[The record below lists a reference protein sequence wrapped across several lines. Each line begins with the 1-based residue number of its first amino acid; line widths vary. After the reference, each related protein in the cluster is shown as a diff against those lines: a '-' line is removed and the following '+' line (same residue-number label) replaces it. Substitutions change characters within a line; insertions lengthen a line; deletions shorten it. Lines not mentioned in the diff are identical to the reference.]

1 MAEVIWTGPAKRDL
15 EEIIG
20 YIADRNP
27 AAASRVAKRI
37 IAHTRQLRKHPL
49 SGPRAPEVEGD
60 SVRQIVEAP
69 CRIFYKVAGE
79 KVYILHLLRFERLF
93 RVARFGGILDDTEY
107 S

>member
-1 MAEVIWTGPAKRDL
+1 MAEIIWTGPAKRDL

-20 YIADRNP
+20 YIADDNP

-37 IAHTRQLRKHPL
+37 ITHTRQLRKHPL
-49 SGPRAPEVEGD
+49 SGPSAPEVEGD
-60 SVRQIVEAP
+60 SIRQIVESP

-79 KVYILHLLRFERLF
+79 KVYILHVLRFERLF
-93 RVARFGGILDDTEY
+93 KVSRLRGIIDDTED

>member
-1 MAEVIWTGPAKRDL
+1 MAEIIWTGPAKRDL

-20 YIADRNP
+20 YIADDNP

-37 IAHTRQLRKHPL
+37 ITHTRQLRKHPL
-49 SGPRAPEVEGD
+49 SGPCAPEVEGD
-60 SVRQIVEAP
+60 SIRQIVESP

-79 KVYILHLLRFERLF
+79 KVYILHVLRFERLF
-93 RVARFGGILDDTEY
+93 KVSRLRGIIDDTED